1 MGMTLTQKILAAHAG
16 LAEVKAGQLINAK
29 LDIVLGNDITTP
41 VAINEFEKAG
51 FDGVFDKE
59 HIAIVLDHFVPNKD
73 IKSATQSKQCREF
86 ANKYDILN
94 FYDVGQMGIEHALL
108 PEKGIVTAGDCVIG
122 ADSHTCTY
130 GALGAFSTGVGST
143 DMAAGMATGMAGF
156 KVPSAIKFNLTGK
169 LGKWVSGKD
178 VILHIIGMI
187 GVDGAL
193 YQSMEFTGDGL
204 KNLSMDDRLC
214 MANMA
219 IEAGAKNG
227 IFEVDDV
234 TLEYVKGRT
243 DRKFEVF
250 KADPDAHYN
259 RVIDID
265 LSTIRPTVAFPH
277 LPENTKTIDE
287 IGKMDKIKIDQVVIG
302 SCTNGR
308 YSDLEAAAKVV
319 KGKHVAKGVRAIV
332 IPATQ
337 QIYLDALR
345 SGLLETFVEAGMVV
359 SAPTCG
365 PCLGGHMGILAP
377 GERAVSTTNR
387 NFVGRMGDVT
397 SEVYLASPAIAAASA
412 LTGYISDVQE

>member
-41 VAINEFEKAG
+41 VAINEFERAG
-51 FDGVFDKE
+51 FDSVFDKE

-143 DMAAGMATGMAGF
+143 DMAAGMATGLLWF
-156 KVPSAIKFNLTGK
+156 KVPSAIKVILKGK
-169 LGKWVSGKD
+169 LQPHVSGKD
-178 VILHIIGMI
+178 VILHLIGAI

-193 YQSMEFTGDGL
+193 YKSLEFAGEGVAS
-204 KNLSMDDRLC
+204 LSMDDRFTI
-214 MANMA
+214 ANMA
-219 IEAGAKNG
+219 IEAGGKNG
-227 IFEVDDV
+227 IFPVDEK
-234 TLEYVKGRT
+234 TMEYINGRVN
-243 DRKFEVF
+243 RPCEAFA
-250 KADPDAHYN
+250 ADPDAVYDSEV
-259 RVIDID
+259 VID
-265 LSTIRPTVAFPH
+265 LNTLEPTVAMPH
-277 LPENTKTIDE
+277 LPENTKVVSEVAGLPIN
-287 IGKMDKIKIDQVVIG
+287 QVVIG

-308 YSDLEAAAKVV
+308 ISDLRAAAAVM
-319 KGKHVAKGVRAIV
+319 KGKKVADNVRCIV

-337 QIYLDALR
+337 EIVLQAMAE
-345 SGLLETFVEAGMVV
+345 GLIQTFIQAGAAV
-359 SAPTCG
+359 STPTCG
-365 PCLGGHMGILAP
+365 PCLGGHMGVMAE
-377 GERAVSTTNR
+377 GERTVSTTNR
-387 NFVGRMGDVT
+387 NFVGRMGHVT
-397 SEVYLASPAIAAASA
+397 SEVILASPDVAAASA
-412 LTGYISDVQE
+412 IAGCVADPRKL